1 MAPRRKMSYTDADSM
16 RRDVRFMRRY
26 AQRRQGRLARL
37 GRGYLMTAGALVTLY
52 GLVRLTVW
60 LLVEIG
66 KWMP

>member
-1 MAPRRKMSYTDADSM
+1 M
-16 RRDVRFMRRY
+16 RRDVRFMRRD